1 MGFPRGDCGR
11 DRSGGSSAGKDIIMH
26 RLIPGIREFRENVF
40 PSRRARFEE
49 LASGQQP
56 STLFIT
62 CSDSRVVP
70 EMITQTEPG
79 ELFVLR
85 KAGNLVPPDEAARS
99 GEAATIEYAVQV
111 LKVEDVIVCGHSHC
125 GAIAGLLR
133 PTLIEGLPAVEKWL
147 EHAEQACREIADQ
160 NLMTNDNDDLL
171 TSAIKANVVVQ
182 LNHLRTYAAVSQA
195 EQRGE
200 LRLHGCFYRF
210 ETGEVT
216 VFDDPRRKFVPIAEY
231 VASEVAGA
239 R

>member
-1 MGFPRGDCGR
+1 
-11 DRSGGSSAGKDIIMH
+11 MH
-26 RLIPGIREFRENVF
+26 RLIRGIHEFRKNVF

-85 KAGNLVPPDEAARS
+85 NAGNLVPPENSAHS

-125 GAIAGLLR
+125 GAIAGLLQ
-133 PTLIEGLPAVEKWL
+133 PQLVEGLTAVEKWL

-160 NLMTNDNDDLL
+160 KLTTNSDDDLI
-171 TSAIKANVVVQ
+171 TTAIKANVVVQ
-182 LNHLRTYAAVSQA
+182 LTHLRTYSAVREA
-195 EQRGE
+195 EQRGA

-210 ETGEVT
+210 ETGEVS
-216 VFDDPRRKFVPIAEY
+216 VFNDVQRNFVPIAEY
-231 VASEVAGA
+231 VTNEVAA
-239 R
+239 AS

>member
-1 MGFPRGDCGR
+1 
-11 DRSGGSSAGKDIIMH
+11 MH
-26 RLIPGIREFRENVF
+26 RLISGIREFRENVF

-62 CSDSRVVP
+62 CSDSRIVP

-85 KAGNLVPPDEAARS
+85 NAGNLVPPEAAARS

-111 LKVEDVIVCGHSHC
+111 LKVEDVIICGHSHC

-133 PTLIEGLPAVEKWL
+133 PQLVEGLPAVERWL

-160 NLMTNDNDDLL
+160 NLTANGDDDML

-182 LNHLRTYAAVSQA
+182 LNHLRSYAAVSEA
-195 EQRGE
+195 EQRGD

-216 VFDDPRRKFVPIAEY
+216 VFSDPARKFIPIAEY
-231 VASEVAGA
+231 MTSEVAGA
-239 R
+239 P

>member
-1 MGFPRGDCGR
+1 
-11 DRSGGSSAGKDIIMH
+11 MH
-26 RLIPGIREFRENVF
+26 RLISGIREFRENVF
-40 PSRRARFEE
+40 PSRRAQFEE

-62 CSDSRVVP
+62 CSDSRIVP

-85 KAGNLVPPDEAARS
+85 NAGNLVPPDMAARS

-133 PTLIEGLPAVEKWL
+133 PQLVEGLPAVEKWL
-147 EHAEQACREIADQ
+147 EHADQACREIADED
-160 NLMTNDNDDLL
+160 LTKHGDDDLL
-171 TSAIKANVVVQ
+171 TTAIKANVVVQ
-182 LNHLRTYAAVSQA
+182 LNHLRTYSAVKEA
-195 EQRGE
+195 EQRGA

-210 ETGEVT
+210 ETGEVS
-216 VFDDPRRKFVPIAEY
+216 VFHDTQRHFVPIAEY
-231 VASEVAGA
+231 SVSELVRAS
-239 R
+239 

>member
-1 MGFPRGDCGR
+1 
-11 DRSGGSSAGKDIIMH
+11 MH
-26 RLIPGIREFRENVF
+26 RLIRGIREFRENVF
-40 PSRRARFEE
+40 PSRRAQFEE

-62 CSDSRVVP
+62 CSDSRIVP
-70 EMITQTEPG
+70 ELITQTGPG

-85 KAGNLVPPDEAARS
+85 NAGNLVPPATATTS
-99 GEAATIEYAVQV
+99 GEAATIEYAVQA

-133 PTLIEGLPAVEKWL
+133 PQLVEGLPAVEKWL
-147 EHAEQACREIADQ
+147 EHADQVCQEIADQ
-160 NLMTNDNDDLL
+160 KLASSDDDDLL

-182 LNHLRTYAAVSQA
+182 LSHLRSFEAVSEA

-210 ETGEVT
+210 ETGEVSA
-216 VFDDPRRKFVPIAEY
+216 FSDPMRKFVPIAEY
-231 VASEVAGA
+231 LASEVAA
-239 R
+239 AH

>member
-1 MGFPRGDCGR
+1 MAAFDS
-11 DRSGGSSAGKDIIMH
+11 DGSSAGKDIIMH
-26 RLIPGIREFRENVF
+26 RLISGIREFRENVF
-40 PSRRARFEE
+40 PSRRAQFEE

-62 CSDSRVVP
+62 CSDSRIVP

-85 KAGNLVPPDEAARS
+85 NAGNLVPPDATARS

-133 PTLIEGLPAVEKWL
+133 PQLVEGLPAVEKWL
-147 EHAEQACREIADQ
+147 EHAEQVRREIAEQ
-160 NLMTNDNDDLL
+160 NLHAERRRRSADLGDQ
-171 TSAIKANVVVQ
+171 SK
-182 LNHLRTYAAVSQA
+182 RGRAAQSLADLSGGQRSR
-195 EQRGE
+195 ERGE

-216 VFDDPRRKFVPIAEY
+216 VFNDSQRKFCVRSREY
-231 VASEVAGA
+231 VGERS
-239 R
+239 RQRR